1 MKNPMWYSERTFV
14 KELLREFAN
23 LCIYVENSKSI
34 CKSANLC
41 IHAFVKLPS
50 YKYLLHFV
58 EVKKWK
64 SRIKATSESK
74 FTKIIWHVR
83 HEIYFH
89 KHKTIYFTQCPLSIS
104 PGGLKN
110 FFNVCKKGG
119 TCSFWIFYVGEWVK
133 MWEWNFSGGTENF
146 LKVIF
151 NCWSNI
157 SHKIKKYKL

>member
-89 KHKTIYFTQCPLSIS
+89 EHKTIYFTQCPLSIYV
-104 PGGLKN
+104 N
-110 FFNVCKKGG
+110 TTFDFFGNSHLEKGK
-119 TCSFWIFYVGEWVK
+119 S
-133 MWEWNFSGGTENF
+133 
-146 LKVIF
+146 LVIE
-151 NCWSNI
+151 S
-157 SHKIKKYKL
+157 SHFCVE

>member
-104 PGGLKN
+104 AGGLKI

-119 TCSFWIFYVGEWVK
+119 TCSFLIFFVGEWVK
-133 MWEWNFSGGTENF
+133 RWEWNFSGGIENF

-157 SHKIKKYKL
+157 SHKIKKCRL

>member
-89 KHKTIYFTQCPLSIS
+89 KHKTIYFTQFPLSIS
-104 PGGLKN
+104 PGGPEKIFQCLQ
-110 FFNVCKKGG
+110 KGG
-119 TCSFWIFYVGEWVK
+119 DLLFL
-133 MWEWNFSGGTENF
+133 NF
-146 LKVIF
+146 LCGGVSKNVRVEF
-151 NCWSNI
+151 FRRDWEFSESNFQLL
-157 SHKIKKYKL
+157 IKYLT

>member
-1 MKNPMWYSERTFV
+1 MKNPVWYSERTFV

-104 PGGLKN
+104 PGGPEK
-110 FFNVCKKGG
+110 FFQCLQKGG
-119 TCSFWIFYVGEWVK
+119 DLLFL
-133 MWEWNFSGGTENF
+133 NF
-146 LKVIF
+146 LCGGVSKNVRVEF
-151 NCWSNI
+151 FRRDWEFSESNFQLL
-157 SHKIKKYKL
+157 IKYLT